1 MKIYNFILE
10 LDSKRHNSFDEIS
23 IILTLGQSGFAVVV
37 LVTITLMA
45 SALWSFKD
53 TMAQPQIKDSSLEVE
68 VVAEGLSEPT
78 SMTFLNN
85 NSILVTEKSG
95 SVRLVSNWVLSDEPI
110 LKIDVRTESE
120 RGLLGIDSMN
130 GNQVYLYFSQT
141 SPLGSVLNKIYKYD
155 WDGRQLINPISI
167 LDLPGEPGPNH
178 NGGKLLISGE
188 STNNAFLYAVIGDLN
203 HNGMLQNLKDGNQ
216 PDNTSV
222 IVRVNAENGTA
233 AAGNPF
239 ANSSR
244 SMANISDA
252 KSNYFAYGIRNS
264 FGLAIDPLTG
274 ILWDTENGADMFDEI
289 NIVRPGFNSGWQI
302 VMGPIADAGVIVKD
316 LVMFPSSHYEDPLLS
331 WRSPPALTALEFLNS
346 SKLGESYTNN
356 LFVGDYNWGTL
367 YYFIINEQRNDINL
381 DNFRVRGTLSDRVI
395 DTPEE
400 QSAITFGTGFGRIS
414 DIKTGPDGLLY
425 ILSYGDGRI
434 YRLSPLPKVI
444 KIHQPY
450 DL

>member
-1 MKIYNFILE
+1 
-10 LDSKRHNSFDEIS
+10 
-23 IILTLGQSGFAVVV
+23 
-37 LVTITLMA
+37 
-45 SALWSFKD
+45 
-53 TMAQPQIKDSSLEVE
+53 
-68 VVAEGLSEPT
+68 
-78 SMTFLNN
+78 
-85 NSILVTEKSG
+85 
-95 SVRLVSNWVLSDEPI
+95 
-110 LKIDVRTESE
+110 
-120 RGLLGIDSMN
+120 
-130 GNQVYLYFSQT
+130 
-141 SPLGSVLNKIYKYD
+141 
-155 WDGRQLINPISI
+155 
-167 LDLPGEPGPNH
+167 
-178 NGGKLLISGE
+178 
-188 STNNAFLYAVIGDLN
+188 
-203 HNGMLQNLKDGNQ
+203 
-216 PDNTSV
+216 
-222 IVRVNAENGTA
+222 VNAENGTA

-356 LFVGDYNWGTL
+356 LFVGDYNGGTL

-434 YRLSPLPKVI
+434 YRLSPSS
-444 KIHQPY
+444 
-450 DL
+450 